1 MRALI
6 KDKPVRGAAFI
17 DRSIPKI
24 GEDDLLVKVYAAA
37 ICGTDIH
44 IYQWNEYASSRI
56 KLPLLFGHEFSA
68 EVVEVGKNVTNFRKG
83 DRVAAETHVPC
94 GHCYQCSTG
103 LQHICKD
110 MKIVGVH
117 RDGAFAE
124 YAILPAVCS
133 WKLDP
138 AISYDIGA
146 TMEPFGIGVHAM
158 SKTKPAGKKVIVFG
172 CGPIGIY
179 TQMVAKLS
187 GAEYVIGV
195 DVTKERLSL
204 AQKMGTD
211 IVLNAKEVNV
221 VEKVDEN
228 TKGLGMDVVVEL
240 TGNKSVVNEAAKTLR
255 RGGDLVLVGLYSG
268 PVELDLV
275 NNIIYKE
282 ANVYGITGRIMWDTW
297 WAAQSMLL
305 SGKMDVSP
313 VITHRFDLNDYDKAF
328 QLAESAST
336 GKIVFRI

>member
-1 MRALI
+1 MKALI
-6 KDKPVRGAAFI
+6 KDKPVRGATFT
-17 DRSIPKI
+17 DRPIPKI
-24 GEDDLLVKVYAAA
+24 GNDDLLVKVHAAA

-68 EVVEVGKNVTNFRKG
+68 EVVEVGKNVANFRIG

-110 MKIVGVH
+110 MKILGVH
-117 RDGAFAE
+117 MNGAFSE
-124 YAILPAVCS
+124 YSILPAVCA

-138 AISYDIGA
+138 ALSYEMGA
-146 TMEPFGIGVHAM
+146 TMEPFGISVHAM
-158 SKTKPAGKKVIVFG
+158 SKTKPAGKKVVVFG

-179 TQMVAKLS
+179 AQMVAKLS

-195 DVTKERLSL
+195 DVTKERLDL
-204 AQKMGTD
+204 ACKMGTD
-211 IVLNAKEVNV
+211 IVLNAKEVNI
-221 VEKVDEN
+221 VDEVDKI
-228 TKGLGMDVVVEL
+228 TKGFGMDVVVEL
-240 TGNKSVVNEAAKTLR
+240 TGNKTVLNDATKTLR
-255 RGGDLVLVGLYSG
+255 RGGDIVLVGLYSG
-268 PVELDLV
+268 PVEWDIV
-275 NNIIYKE
+275 NNVIYKE
-282 ANVYGITGRIMWDTW
+282 ANVYGVTGRIMWDTW
-297 WAAQSMLL
+297 WTAQSMIL
-305 SGKMDVSP
+305 SGKIDVSP
-313 VITHRFDLNDYDKAF
+313 VITHRFDLEDYDKAF

>member
-6 KDKPVRGAAFI
+6 KDKPVKGATLT
-17 DRSIPKI
+17 DLSLPQI
-24 GEDDLLVKVYAAA
+24 GEDELLVRVHAAA

-56 KLPLLFGHEFSA
+56 KLPLLFGHEYAA
-68 EVVEVGKNVTNFRKG
+68 EVIEVGKNVRNFKNG

-94 GHCYQCSTG
+94 GHCYQCTTG

-110 MKIVGVH
+110 MKILGVN

-124 YAILPAVCS
+124 YSVLPAVCA

-138 AISYDIGA
+138 AISYEIGA

-179 TQMVAKLS
+179 TQMVARLS

-195 DVTKERLSL
+195 DISKDRLDL
-204 AQKMGTD
+204 ARKMGTN
-211 IVLNAKEVNV
+211 IALNGKEVNV
-221 VEKVDEN
+221 VEEVDKI
-228 TKGLGMDVVVEL
+228 TKGFGMDIVVEL
-240 TGNKSVVNEAAKTLR
+240 TGNRGVVNDATKTLR
-255 RGGDLVLVGLYSG
+255 RGGDIVLVGLFSG

-275 NNIIYKE
+275 NNVIYKE

-297 WAAQSMLL
+297 WTAQSMLL
-305 SGKMDVSP
+305 SGKMDLNP
-313 VITHRFDLNDYDKAF
+313 VITHRFDLTDFDKAF
-328 QLAESAST
+328 QLAESAVT
-336 GKIVFRI
+336 GKIIFKI